1 MTYAT
6 IQVELDHGQVRAT
19 NAEQLPERAKAL
31 LVLLPDEPAVGETE
45 VSAFDL
51 MKEGCGIIR
60 SGVPDL
66 ATNAKHLENFGRLN
80 SVSC

>member
-51 MKEGCGIIR
+51 MKDGCGIIR

-66 ATNAKHLENFGRLN
+66 ATNPKHLENFGR
-80 SVSC
+80 